1 MSYLDQITVGETT
14 YDLQDSGAQRVTL
27 TGTSAPTTSTV
38 GVVGQHY
45 INTTATGHPYEYVCT
60 AVSSG
65 TYTWVPVD
73 SSDAPVTSVNS
84 KTGAVVLDKTDIG
97 LGNVA
102 NVAQYSD
109 INPPPYPVT
118 SVNGSTGAVTVSV
131 PSAATDTPSNLGTA
145 SVGTSTKYAREDHV
159 HKMPTASDVGALPSS
174 TVIPSKVSDLTND
187 SGFVNASGA
196 AAAAPVQSVNGET
209 GNVTVAV
216 PSAATVTPS
225 NLGTAAVG
233 TSTKYAKE
241 DHVHNYPDIVHVG
254 STAPTDTNI
263 ELWLDNSSGGGSIVT
278 SVNGANGAVTIPIMS
293 EIPVPILE
301 GGTGANTAND
311 ANINL
316 QSYNLLDGTAI
327 PENADLDT
335 YVAQGVYYS
344 GPASNVQTFLHS
356 PFTVGFKLVVMSTR
370 SIEYL
375 IQIAIRYDGTEEWR
389 RCSSNG
395 GATWFGWYKTS
406 AQLPLAISNGG
417 TGGNSLEQARENL
430 GLPFYETV
438 GNTTYSFTTT
448 NGTRF
453 LMFTSSASA
462 NQKGMYIFNTPNAGG
477 TLTYSDVLTASGVT
491 ISVGSNSFTVKMTA
505 SGYMGFIVFGGSITK
520 V

>member
-97 LGNVA
+97 LSNVA
-102 NVAQYSD
+102 NVAQYSAS
-109 INPPPYPVT
+109 NPPPYPVT
-118 SVNGSTGAVTVSV
+118 SVNTKTGAVT
-131 PSAATDTPSNLGTA
+131 L
-145 SVGTSTKYAREDHV
+145 
-159 HKMPTASDVGALPSS
+159 TASDVGAGTYSKPSGGIPESDLASAVQTSLGLADTAYQKPSS
-174 TVIPSKVSDLTND
+174 GIPATDIADGVIPT
-187 SGFVNASGA
+187 
-196 AAAAPVQSVNGET
+196 
-209 GNVTVAV
+209 V
-216 PSAATVTPS
+216 PSASSTTPS
-225 NLGTAAVG
+225 DLGTAAVG
-233 TSTKYAKE
+233 TGTTWARA

-254 STAPTDTNI
+254 STAPTDSNI

-278 SVNGANGAVTIPIMS
+278 SVNGANGAVTIPVMS

-301 GGTGANTAND
+301 GGTGANTANN

-327 PENADLDT
+327 PANADLDT

-375 IQIAIRYDGTEEWR
+375 IQIAIRYDGIEEWR

-453 LMFTSSASA
+453 LMFTSSAAA
-462 NQKGMYIFNTPNAGG
+462 NLKGLYIFNTPNVGG
-477 TLTYSDVLTASGVT
+477 TLSYSEVLSASNVT
-491 ISVGSNSFTVKMTA
+491 ITTGSNQFTVMMSA
-505 SGYMGFIVFGGSITK
+505 AGFVGFIVFGGSITK